1 MTSFAF
7 IMGVVPLMV
16 AGGAGAEI
24 RHALG
29 TTVFAGMLGVL
40 FFGLLLTPVFYVLV
54 RRLTQRSNAQ
64 ASERPQ
70 LHDGDP
76 PHAPQLAAPEGS
88 HG

>member
-1 MTSFAF
+1 
-7 IMGVVPLMV
+7 
-16 AGGAGAEI
+16 
-24 RHALG
+24 LG

-54 RRLTQRSNAQ
+54 RRLTQSDRAHPSQ
-64 ASERPQ
+64 TPE
-70 LHDGDP
+70 LHADES